1 MLYYFI
7 TQVCLQGSDQAA
19 GDELPVVGVG
29 LAVEPTVPT
38 EEVEAD
44 TGLVHQPGVRGPG
57 EHLEPVSQLQAEHLA
72 PVLLADVGEGLLKG
86 GAVIILLLLLLLLY
100 LAVPSVHRTKNIQV
114 IIIIY

>member
-7 TQVCLQGSDQAA
+7 TQVRLQGSDQAA

-57 EHLEPVSQLQAEHLA
+57 EHLEPISQLQAEHLA

-86 GAVIILLLLLLLLY
+86 GAVIILLLLLLY

>member
-7 TQVCLQGSDQAA
+7 TQVRLQGSDQAA

-86 GAVIILLLLLLLLY
+86 GAVIILLLLLLY

>member
-7 TQVCLQGSDQAA
+7 TQVRLQGSDQAA

-86 GAVIILLLLLLLLY
+86 GAVIILLLLLLY
-100 LAVPSVHRTKNIQV
+100 LAVSSVHRTKNIQV
-114 IIIIY
+114 ISIIY

>member
-7 TQVCLQGSDQAA
+7 TQVRLQGSDQAA

-86 GAVIILLLLLLLLY
+86 GAVIILILLLLY

>member
-7 TQVCLQGSDQAA
+7 TQVRLQGSDQAA

-57 EHLEPVSQLQAEHLA
+57 EHLEPISQLQAEHLA

-86 GAVIILLLLLLLLY
+86 GAVIILILLLLY